1 MIERSVRIDID
12 PIDQYRSNLKRK
24 RYGSGGC
31 MAGKGSNQRK
41 GRVWGRTRGFIHLQ
55 ESSQSQGTTATTSTT
70 AIHNQV
76 AGFRVDD
83 RPRAMPIVPPPLFCH
98 FHLLHPVILPVRYPV
113 HPSGA
118 GGMARS
124 RPEYTRRMDE
134 REHTQLKTLH
144 GPYTSTPPS

>member
-1 MIERSVRIDID
+1 M
-12 PIDQYRSNLKRK
+12 YGRK
-24 RYGSGGC
+24 RVEPEE
-31 MAGKGSNQRK
+31 GKTMGEDT
-41 GRVWGRTRGFIHLQ
+41 RVY
-55 ESSQSQGTTATTSTT
+55 TSPGEFPEPRDHG
-70 AIHNQV
+70 HNQV

-134 REHTQLKTLH
+134 RVHTQLNTLH
-144 GPYTSTPPS
+144 GPYTSIHSSSRTIQDWKDPV